1 MDHTDFASHTPSPPH
16 RSTLAFGNAWWG
28 RTYGGFSFPPSS
40 SLRLL
45 LVAVHI
51 NQWGIVDNKEGS
63 LEYLRAQEPV
73 GARDTM
79 TLQKLLERNVSSYF
93 SACLTLTW
101 DPNIRLLSPQP
112 RSQVVVI
119 DTVSYSRKTLANLV
133 PAEIMKS
140 YISYSVNLGF
150 VDNQGIHSRPTFH
163 HPFQFAYGNLLQIAA
178 AKLVITSRI
187 HVALPCV
194 ALGTPVIFTLI
205 DGATDSGLPGG
216 GGGRVDGL
224 SQLFHLAYKNTTDNS
239 WRFDP
244 DFDWENPPP
253 NPSSHL
259 RQRFVANLW
268 SRIRREPM
276 FADSARMFGLFP
288 RPSQSLDEDKVQV
301 VEVEGVPPLLTL
313 RSLESVLFHHPGSS
327 VTLVRTSEEGS
338 WGDLEEEVS
347 ALQEAGYSIDVLR
360 KAPNLQP
367 NEWRIYSPTILL
379 KQVPDGE
386 KIYFQNYAEAE
397 HTNENVLTL
406 SEVSGFCEKEGREG
420 LDKLTGVRMDIG
432 LDSIKNSTA
441 KSFCRR
447 ILNENCILSNII
459 V

>member
-1 MDHTDFASHTPSPPH
+1 
-16 RSTLAFGNAWWG
+16 
-28 RTYGGFSFPPSS
+28 
-40 SLRLL
+40 
-45 LVAVHI
+45 
-51 NQWGIVDNKEGS
+51 
-63 LEYLRAQEPV
+63 
-73 GARDTM
+73 
-79 TLQKLLERNVSSYF
+79 
-93 SACLTLTW
+93 
-101 DPNIRLLSPQP
+101 
-112 RSQVVVI
+112 
-119 DTVSYSRKTLANLV
+119 
-133 PAEIMKS
+133 
-140 YISYSVNLGF
+140 
-150 VDNQGIHSRPTFH
+150 
-163 HPFQFAYGNLLQIAA
+163 
-178 AKLVITSRI
+178 
-187 HVALPCV
+187 
-194 ALGTPVIFTLI
+194 
-205 DGATDSGLPGG
+205 
-216 GGGRVDGL
+216 
-224 SQLFHLAYKNTTDNS
+224 
-239 WRFDP
+239 
-244 DFDWENPPP
+244 
-253 NPSSHL
+253 
-259 RQRFVANLW
+259 
-268 SRIRREPM
+268 M

-313 RSLESVLFHHPGSS
+313 RSLESVLFHHPASS

-347 ALQEAGYSIDVLR
+347 ALQEGGYRIEVLL
-360 KAPNLQP
+360 KASHLQP

-406 SEVSGFCEKEGREG
+406 SEVSGFCEEEGREG